1 MPKGYMGK
9 DGARIARINLS
20 DGSIKEFEMNE
31 EFCRAYI
38 GGSGFGVRFL
48 YDEVPAD
55 TDPLSEANKIYFFTG
70 PLVGTPAPSSGRFM
84 VISKS
89 PLTGIFGEANCGGNW
104 GPMLKFAGFDGV
116 ICEGKA
122 EKPTYIW
129 IHEGEVELK
138 DASALWGKDALESED
153 LIKKELGDDK
163 LAFAGIGQAGENQS
177 KMAAIINHYGRAAG
191 RCGLG
196 AVMGSKNLKAIAC
209 KGTKK
214 VEMVYP
220 DSIKDISRSIMGK
233 LNTNPLI
240 LSMKNYGTGWF
251 MNVMTVLEDVPIKNW
266 HWSSLEWGGGI
277 PHIHADKISGGA
289 IRKTIKTK
297 IYACYG
303 CPIACGCHVEV
314 KDGPYKG
321 VKGHQPE
328 YETLA
333 FFGTSCLND
342 DLGSICKCN
351 DICNRYGLD
360 TISTGSTVA
369 FAIDLFEHGILTKK
383 DVGFDLKWGDAA
395 AIVKLTEMIAKQEGI
410 GATLALGT
418 RAAAEKIGKGAIDYA
433 VQSKGLELP
442 AHDPRAFV
450 SLGVHYATTARGG
463 DHCSGFTSATDQGI
477 IFPVLGVPYKTGRF
491 DTEGKGMIA
500 GTFQDVWVLFNSLTI
515 CYFAGL
521 GYGSRDL
528 MRMVK
533 AVTGEDVTMEDAI
546 HVRANRINMLKRLYN
561 YKCGIRP
568 KDETLP
574 KTIMTPLKKGS
585 TEGVVPD
592 LETMKKE
599 FYDYNKL
606 TEEGIPTKERM
617 IALKLEKEAKE
628 FY

>member
-1 MPKGYMGK
+1 MPYGYMGK
-9 DGARIARINLS
+9 ILRVNLS
-20 DGSIKEFEMNE
+20 AGSFKIEDLDE
-31 EFCRAYI
+31 EFARSYI
-38 GGSGFGVRFL
+38 GGSGFGTRFL
-48 YDEVPAD
+48 YDEVPAE
-55 TDPLSEANKIYFFTG
+55 TDPLSEANKIFFFTG

-84 VISKS
+84 VTSKS

-104 GPMLKFAGFDGV
+104 GPMLKAAGFDGV

-129 IHEGEVELK
+129 INEGEVELR
-138 DASALWGKDALESED
+138 DASSLWGKDAIESEN
-153 LIKKELGDDK
+153 LIKKELNDEK
-163 LAFAGIGQAGENQS
+163 VAFAGIGQAGERLI

-196 AVMGSKNLKAIAC
+196 AVMGSKNLKAIVC

-214 VEMVYP
+214 VEIAKP
-220 DSIKDISRSIMGK
+220 DAIREINRSIMGK
-233 LNTNPLI
+233 LNTNPLVYS
-240 LSMKNYGTGWF
+240 LKNYGTPWF
-251 MNVMTVLEDVPIKNW
+251 LNTMWIMGDVPFKNW
-266 HWSSLEWGGGI
+266 RWSAEDWGGDT
-277 PHIHADKISGGA
+277 HTQKIAGGT

-297 IYACYG
+297 IYACHG
-303 CPIACGCHVEV
+303 CPIACGCHIEV
-314 KDGPYKG
+314 KEGPYAG
-321 VKGHQPE
+321 LKGHQPE
-328 YETLA
+328 YETIA

-369 FAIDLFEHGILTKK
+369 FAFDLYENGILTKE
-383 DVGFDLKWGDAA
+383 DVGFELKWGDAE

-410 GATLALGT
+410 GAILSEGT

-450 SLGVHYATTARGG
+450 SFGVHYATTPRGA
-463 DHCSGFTSATDQGI
+463 DHCSGFTGATDQGI
-477 IFPVLGVPYKTGRF
+477 IFPVLGINYKTGRF
-491 DTEGKGMIA
+491 DTYDKGRIT
-500 GTFQDVWVLFNSLTI
+500 GVFQDVWVLFNSLTI

-521 GYGSRDL
+521 GYGSNDL
-528 MRMVK
+528 IRIVE
-533 AVTGEDVTMEDAI
+533 AVTGEKVTMDEAVY
-546 HVRANRINMLKRLYN
+546 VRASRINALKRLYN

-574 KTIMTPLKKGS
+574 KIIMTPLKTGS
-585 TEGVVPD
+585 TAGIVPD

-599 FYDYNKL
+599 YYQYYHL
-606 TEEGIPTKERM
+606 TDQGIPTKER
-617 IALKLEKEAKE
+617 LLELGLEKEAKE

>member
-1 MPKGYMGK
+1 MAKQGFMEQ
-9 DGARIARINLS
+9 IARINLS
-20 DGSIKEFEMNE
+20 DSSIKILKLDEDFAK
-31 EFCRAYI
+31 AYI

-55 TDPLSEANKIYFFTG
+55 TDPLSINNKIYFFTG

-89 PLTGIFGEANCGGNW
+89 PLTGMYGEANCGGTW
-104 GPMLKFAGFDGV
+104 GPMLKAAGFDGV

-129 IHEGEVELK
+129 INEGQIELK
-138 DASALWGKDALESED
+138 SAVNLWGKDAIEAE
-153 LIKKELGDDK
+153 ELLKNELNDPK
-163 LAFAGIGQAGENQS
+163 ICVAGIGQAGERLS
-177 KMAAIINHYGRAAG
+177 KMAAIMNDGGRAAG

-196 AVMGSKNLKAIAC
+196 AVMGSKNLKAIVC
-209 KGTKK
+209 KGTQK
-214 VEMVYP
+214 VPIAHP
-220 DSIKDISRSIMGK
+220 DDIRDINRSIMGK
-233 LNTNPLI
+233 LNTNPLVFS
-240 LSMKNYGTGWF
+240 LKNYGTPWF
-251 MNVMTVLEDVPIKNW
+251 MNVMWIMGDVPFKNW
-266 HWSSLEWGGGI
+266 HWSAEDWGGNE
-277 PHIHADKISGGA
+277 HTDKIAGGT
-289 IRKTIKTK
+289 IRKQIKTK
-297 IYACYG
+297 IYACHG
-303 CPIACGCHVEV
+303 CPVACGCHVEV
-314 KDGPYKG
+314 KEGPYAG

-342 DLGSICKCN
+342 DLASICKCN

-360 TISTGSTVA
+360 TISVGSTVA
-369 FAIDLFEHGILTKK
+369 FALDLYEHGILKK
-383 DVGFDLKWGDAA
+383 EDVGFELKWGDAA

-410 GATLALGT
+410 GAILSLGT

-433 VQSKGLELP
+433 VQSRGLELP

-450 SLGVHYATTARGG
+450 SFGVHYATTARGA
-463 DHCSGFTSATDQGI
+463 DHCSGFTAASDQGI
-477 IFPVLGVPYKTGRF
+477 IFPVLGIPHKTGRF
-491 DTEGKGMIA
+491 DVEGKGRIT
-500 GTFQDVWVLFNSLTI
+500 GTFQDVFVLFNSLTI

-533 AVTGEDVTMEDAI
+533 AITDEDVTMDESI
-546 HVRANRINMLKRLYN
+546 HIRANRVNMLKRLYN
-561 YKCGIRP
+561 YKCGLRP

-574 KTIMTPLKKGS
+574 KIIMTPLKTGS
-585 TEGVVPD
+585 TAGVVPD

-599 FYDYNKL
+599 YYDYNKL
-606 TEEGIPTKERM
+606 NERGIPTKERM
-617 IALKLEKEAKE
+617 IELELEKEVKE

>member
-1 MPKGYMGK
+1 MPQGYMGEA
-9 DGARIARINLS
+9 GAHIARINLS
-20 DGSIKEFEMNE
+20 DGSIKEFDLDED
-31 EFCRAYI
+31 FCKAYI

-55 TDPLSEANKIYFFTG
+55 TDPLSEANKLYFFTG

-122 EKPTYIW
+122 ESPTYIW
-129 IHEGEVELK
+129 IHDGQVELK
-138 DASALWGKDALESED
+138 DASSLWGKDALESED
-153 LIKKELGDDK
+153 LIKQELGDDK
-163 LAFAGIGQAGENQS
+163 LSFAGIGQAGENLNR
-177 KMAAIINHYGRAAG
+177 MAAIINHYGRAAG

-209 KGTKK
+209 KGSKK
-214 VEMVYP
+214 VEIVDP
-220 DSIKDISRSIMGK
+220 NIIKEINKSIMGK
-233 LNTNPLI
+233 LNTNPLVFS
-240 LSMKNYGTGWF
+240 LKNYGTPWF
-251 MNVMTVLEDVPIKNW
+251 LNTMWIMGDVPFKNW
-266 HWSSLEWGGGI
+266 HISAMDWGGNE
-277 PHIHADKISGGA
+277 HTDKIAGGT

-297 IYACYG
+297 VYACYS

-314 KDGPYKG
+314 KEGPYAG
-321 VKGHQPE
+321 IKGHQPE
-328 YETLA
+328 YETIA

-351 DICNRYGLD
+351 DLCNRYGVD
-360 TISTGSTVA
+360 TISTGATVA
-369 FAIDLFEHGILTKK
+369 FAFDLFEHGILTTD
-383 DVGFDLKWGDAA
+383 DVGFELNWGDAD
-395 AIVKLTEMIAKQEGI
+395 AIVRLTEMIVKQEGI
-410 GATLALGT
+410 GATLALGSK
-418 RAAAEKIGKGAIDYA
+418 AAAEKIGKGAIDYA
-433 VQSKGLELP
+433 AQSKGLELP

-463 DHCSGFTSATDQGI
+463 DHCSGFTSAADQGI
-477 IFPVLGVPYKTGRF
+477 IFPVLGIPYKTGRF
-491 DTEGKGMIA
+491 DTEGKGIIT

-546 HVRANRINMLKRLYN
+546 HIRANRVNMLKRLYN
-561 YKCGIRP
+561 YKCGVRP
-568 KDETLP
+568 SDETLP
-574 KTIMTPLKKGS
+574 KAIMTPLQTGS
-585 TEGVVPD
+585 TAGVVPD

-606 TEEGIPTKERM
+606 TEDGIPTKERM
-617 IALKLEKEAKE
+617 IELKLEKESKD